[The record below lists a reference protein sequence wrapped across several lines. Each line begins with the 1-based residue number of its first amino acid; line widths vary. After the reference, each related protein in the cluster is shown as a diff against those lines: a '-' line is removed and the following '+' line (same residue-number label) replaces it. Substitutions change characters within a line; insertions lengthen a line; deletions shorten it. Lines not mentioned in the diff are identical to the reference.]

1 MSAILSPRR
10 SSERNPR
17 IWTPSLNLLSR
28 LLLGSPPA
36 PNCPHPSRYRKFF
49 LPRDSS
55 SCLPNSPPS
64 PSGEEPGKQRI
75 ILVEGDWDSSF
86 LKLSITIVVSTGFL
100 FERGITWPEPSVA
113 CYCSASLA
121 PLTRQ
126 TSNQHSQESA
136 RSQPEYVT
144 SSPTAG
150 FPLCSWGHSERFPDI
165 MFNIFNIFNISR
177 D

>member
-28 LLLGSPPA
+28 LLL
-36 PNCPHPSRYRKFF
+36 FF
-49 LPRDSS
+49 LPRDSI

-75 ILVEGDWDSSF
+75 IMVEGDSSF

-136 RSQPEYVT
+136 RSQPEYVP